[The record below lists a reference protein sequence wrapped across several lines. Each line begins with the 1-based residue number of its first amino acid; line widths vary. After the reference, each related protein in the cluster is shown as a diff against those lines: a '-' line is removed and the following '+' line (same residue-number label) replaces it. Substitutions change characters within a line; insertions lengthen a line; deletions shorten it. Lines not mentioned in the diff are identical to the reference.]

1 MDSRYD
7 GTHALESVLGTGA
20 GWLQT
25 LQHCSLVCRDVQ
37 VVMYSYCVD
46 IILSPHLHQLQL
58 AGQSETHPTADN
70 NVSMSRTEQIAVSPA
85 EQKLDGEFEYSF
97 YQMVYELFDMFHFN
111 STSTLKNLVGL
122 ANSYAIALV

>member
-7 GTHALESVLGTGA
+7 GTHALECVLGIGA

-46 IILSPHLHQLQL
+46 IILSPHLHRLQL

-70 NVSMSRTEQIAVSPA
+70 HVSMSRTEQTAVSPP
-85 EQKLDGEFEYSF
+85 EQKPDGEFEYNF
-97 YQMVYELFDMFHFN
+97 YQML
-111 STSTLKNLVGL
+111 
-122 ANSYAIALV
+122 